1 MGAETDEQ
9 MTRAVA
15 HAVRLAVSASDAAI
29 ARAREGLLGG
39 SPSLDQKRTQAWC
52 EFGWPVDVTNE
63 MLYRLYRRG
72 GIAHGAISKVAGT
85 CWRTPPEIVEGDE
98 GNRSDDTTTW
108 EKAAANLLTAELWS
122 VWKEADTRRM
132 ATRYAG
138 LILHV
143 ADNETWDKPVTRAAS
158 ALTGLTP
165 VWAGALKPVDIVT
178 DTASPDYGKPRRWS
192 YTETADTGVA
202 GRVVDIHPD
211 RIFILGDWRS
221 EAIGFLE
228 PAFNSFV
235 SLEKVEGGS
244 GESFLKNA
252 SRQISVSFDKDIN
265 LQSIASVYG
274 VDLAGL
280 QEKFNEAA
288 REINRGNDQML
299 ITQGATVA
307 PLVSPVADPKPTY
320 DVNLQTAAAALD
332 IPTKVLVG
340 MQTGERASTEDQ
352 RYFNDR
358 CQSRR
363 ADLSFDIKGFVRQL
377 IRIRVLKPVAQFAV
391 LWDDLNE
398 QTSGQKLDSAER
410 MSKINATALDPS
422 AEPFTMSEI
431 RVAAGYEPEKPVP
444 QPGAEDD

>member
-1 MGAETDEQ
+1 MNDEQ
-9 MTRAVA
+9 MSKALA
-15 HAVRLAVSASDAAI
+15 HAVRLAVSSSDAALT
-29 ARAREGLLGG
+29 RARERLLSA
-39 SPSLDQKRTQAWC
+39 SPSLDQKRSQAWC
-52 EFGWPVDVTNE
+52 EFGWPTDVTNE

-72 GIAHGAISKVAGT
+72 GIAHGAISKIGGA
-85 CWRTPPEIVEGDE
+85 CWRTPPELVEGDE
-98 GNRSDDTTTW
+98 SDRSSDTTSW
-108 EKAAANLLTAELWS
+108 EKAASSVMTAELWS
-122 VWKEADTRRM
+122 VWKEADVRRM
-132 ATRYAG
+132 ATRYSG

-143 ADNETWDKPVTRAAS
+143 ADNQSWDQPVTRASS
-158 ALTGLTP
+158 ALVGLTP
-165 VWAGALKPVDIVT
+165 VWASALKPVDLIT

-192 YTETADTGVA
+192 YTEDAANGSA
-202 GRVVDIHPD
+202 GRMVDVHPD

-221 EAIGFLE
+221 DAIGFLE
-228 PAFNSFV
+228 PAFNAFV

-299 ITQGATVA
+299 ITQGATVS
-307 PLVSPVADPKPTY
+307 PLVSPVADPQPTY

-363 ADLSFDIKGFVRQL
+363 GDLAFEIKAFVRQL
-377 IRIRVLKPVAQFAV
+377 IRIKVLKPIAQFAV

-398 QTSGQKLDSAER
+398 QTAGQKLDSAER
-410 MSKINATALDPS
+410 MSKINAAALDPS
-422 AEPFTMSEI
+422 AEPFTMAEI
-431 RVAAGYEPEKPVP
+431 RVAAGYEPEKPTP
-444 QPGAEDD
+444 QPRTEDD